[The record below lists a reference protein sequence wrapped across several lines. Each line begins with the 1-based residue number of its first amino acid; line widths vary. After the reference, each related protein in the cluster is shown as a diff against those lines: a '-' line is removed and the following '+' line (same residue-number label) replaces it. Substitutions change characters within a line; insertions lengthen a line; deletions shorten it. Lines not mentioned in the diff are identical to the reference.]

1 MTFSYIRKYL
11 RSGEAAKTASMAGYV
26 MRNDFDTRPAGSI
39 VSSGTWASEYW
50 IEFRERAGTRDGG
63 GTDSYVFKFGENDQ
77 GQLFTEPPSGPLVL
91 DVETLEALASDGWS
105 IMPQAD
111 AEAARAGTGNRW

>member
-11 RSGEAAKTASMAGYV
+11 KSGEAAKTASMAGYV

-50 IEFRERAGTRDGG
+50 IEFRERAGTRD

>member
-11 RSGEAAKTASMAGYV
+11 KNGEAAKTASMAGYV
-26 MRNDFDTRPAGSI
+26 MRNDFDARPADSI

-50 IEFRERAGTRDGG
+50 IEFRERAGTQDGD

-91 DVETLEALASDGWS
+91 DVETLEVLASDGWS